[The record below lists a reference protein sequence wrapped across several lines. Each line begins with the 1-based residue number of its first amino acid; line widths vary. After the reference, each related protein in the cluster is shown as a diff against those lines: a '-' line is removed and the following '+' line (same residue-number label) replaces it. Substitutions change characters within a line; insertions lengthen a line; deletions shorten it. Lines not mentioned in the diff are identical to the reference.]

1 MWFAAARQ
9 DTASADLGRALKDKL
24 SSKVKRGMK
33 IRVVSPDHLILEDT
47 DEWLSADTHALR
59 LLFAG
64 HVDIDVFPCN
74 SYETSIS
81 GLCVSV
87 FLRPASWLSRLVGG
101 VTAVLVLSTVLTWGM
116 VTARLH
122 GMELPVAMFGS
133 SG

>member
-1 MWFAAARQ
+1 MWFTAARQ
-9 DTASADLGRALKDKL
+9 ETPSAALGRALKDKL
-24 SSKVKRGMK
+24 ASKVKRGMK

-87 FLRPASWLSRLVGG
+87 FLRPASWLSRVVGA
-101 VTAVLVLSTVLTWGM
+101 VTAVFVLSTVLTWGM
-116 VTARLH
+116 VVARLH
-122 GMELPVAMFGS
+122 GFVMPET
-133 SG
+133 

>member
-1 MWFAAARQ
+1 MGWSSARSETPSAA
-9 DTASADLGRALKDKL
+9 LGRALKDRL

-87 FLRPASWLSRLVGG
+87 YLRATSWLSRLVGG
-101 VTAVLVLSTVLTWGM
+101 VTAVFVLSTVLTWGM
-116 VTARLH
+116 AMARLH
-122 GMELPVAMFGS
+122 GFLVVET
-133 SG
+133 